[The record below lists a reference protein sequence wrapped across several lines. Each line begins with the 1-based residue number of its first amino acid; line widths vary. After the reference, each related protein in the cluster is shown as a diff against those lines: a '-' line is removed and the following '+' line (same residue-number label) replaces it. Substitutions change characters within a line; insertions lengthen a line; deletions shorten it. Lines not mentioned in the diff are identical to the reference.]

1 MADSRGSE
9 PHPPPRGGPGIGPGC
24 ATPTHG
30 HVLPCSCQRLCLSP
44 SSQLPMETKR
54 VTAAFFWESDTV
66 GLKSRLCH
74 LPVVA
79 PGEVCPVSETRVSK
93 DGADSFPSSWQENWS
108 LNPKCL
114 DGGWCGVHVPQVP
127 SVLATLPGISDRGT
141 LMGSFW
147 LPPLQD
153 PPSPHPLDAG
163 EGLCSVGSVTCL
175 EPRNTDGAMAVP
187 CLWQVYQNSSK
198 G

>member
-9 PHPPPRGGPGIGPGC
+9 PHPPPGGPGIGPGC

-44 SSQLPMETKR
+44 SSRLPMETKR

-127 SVLATLPGISDRGT
+127 SVLATLPGISDPKNLNGEFLAPTTAGPSLSPPPGCRGRPLQRGVCNLPRT
-141 LMGSFW
+141 QEHRRSRGRS
-147 LPPLQD
+147 PPL
-153 PPSPHPLDAG
+153 AG
-163 EGLCSVGSVTCL
+163 APE
-175 EPRNTDGAMAVP
+175 
-187 CLWQVYQNSSK
+187 QQ
-198 G
+198 